1 MAEASPDDR
10 IWGIGMDQN
19 EAAGTDSS
27 QWRGRNLLG
36 FALMEVRDEIR
47 RLRRY
52 EDEVD
57 FGDAE

>member
-1 MAEASPDDR
+1 
-10 IWGIGMDQN
+10 MDQN